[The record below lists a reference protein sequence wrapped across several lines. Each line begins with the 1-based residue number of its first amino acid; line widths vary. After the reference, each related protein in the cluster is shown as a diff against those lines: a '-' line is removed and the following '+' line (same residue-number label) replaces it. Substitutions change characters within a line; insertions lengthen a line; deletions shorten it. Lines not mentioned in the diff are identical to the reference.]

1 MKRFF
6 DNLIFRLREMKESL
20 EKVLLDQKKVEQYHH
35 NLIKKK

>member
-1 MKRFF
+1 MERILI
-6 DNLIFRLREMKESL
+6 NLLFRLREMKESL